1 MNHLNYNCSVY
12 NLSVVFWCTD
22 MQFWYVH
29 PVNIPLYVDHADCV
43 KGTLPSV
50 EKGSPRREDT
60 LCSLA
65 LKSSAS
71 AGAYSATMLSKG
83 STALRRQTD
92 CKASLNVV
100 HS

>member
-1 MNHLNYNCSVY
+1 MSTTLTVSREHY
-12 NLSVVFWCTD
+12 
-22 MQFWYVH
+22 
-29 PVNIPLYVDHADCV
+29 PVWG
-43 KGTLPSV
+43 K
-50 EKGSPRREDT
+50 KGSPGFEET

-83 STALRRQTD
+83 STALRHQTD

>member
-65 LKSSAS
+65 LKSSA
-71 AGAYSATMLSKG
+71 GALFDNAAIRKHN
-83 STALRRQTD
+83 RRRFSHQY
-92 CKASLNVV
+92 
-100 HS
+100 